1 MCARAVCAMTMMRK
15 TVRRAEGELRGCFAK
30 AARASLSFCCEALV
44 SFFQSERERKKR
56 DFQKKSKKR
65 DSLEELFLMQWPL
78 RGLNL
83 RRPQKASL
91 KFYDDEMWE
100 PEFLSVG
107 FL

>member
-1 MCARAVCAMTMMRK
+1 MNEQDALRK
-15 TVRRAEGELRGCFAK
+15 ERFSENK
-30 AARASLSFCCEALV
+30 AIKEILSKR
-44 SFFQSERERKKR
+44 FFSR
-56 DFQKKSKKR
+56 SG
-65 DSLEELFLMQWPL
+65 LC
-78 RGLNL
+78 GLNL